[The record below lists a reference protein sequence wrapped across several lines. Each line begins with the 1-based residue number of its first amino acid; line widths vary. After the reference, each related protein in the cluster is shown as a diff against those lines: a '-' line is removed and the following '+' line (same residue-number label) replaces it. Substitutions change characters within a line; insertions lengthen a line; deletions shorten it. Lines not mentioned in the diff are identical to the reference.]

1 MGCVLSQPS
10 LIGAAGHRP
19 DDARGARGVGRQRRS
34 RCVNG
39 ARRNMKTATTTTAS
53 AHSSLDKEE
62 PEATRA
68 AHRPDRDAV
77 QDVERHFLEA
87 CVRDDVS
94 TVTALLEATTLSEP
108 KTNAVRSGRRRRH
121 HDGCHA
127 AVTGAAL
134 FAVDVNRT
142 VDGTFPLV
150 EASEHG
156 SVRVVVRLLEAGALP
171 YLVRERDGKTAL
183 AAAVAANQPRTVR
196 ALLRGGAGRYPRMDA
211 RRDDSESVLVHS
223 VRRNYEA
230 IVVQLLA
237 NRVGDAQALRVAVEC
252 NHRALMERL
261 AEQPREMVNVAARTE
276 AFYAA
281 VRCGFTSLA
290 AQLLHY
296 GATPDVER
304 ALHLACAHG
313 AGRGMLA
320 FLKSRGASVNA
331 FVVDDGEAMAV
342 TERWRLPQGET
353 ALCADPT
360 LMDPVPVADTIRDE
374 QTPLMRAAVRGHDE
388 TVRCLLDLG
397 ADPNVRA
404 AATGMTALHWAAR
417 TGQADAV
424 DALLH
429 PPSPESRVEV
439 EARNAADET
448 PLEMALSRAVLART
462 DAEEERY
469 ARVIDRLLAEGA
481 CLTGAAQRP
490 GTARTVGAV
499 ARVLQ
504 AYRSGDESVLVRAC
518 ECASQH
524 AVARL
529 LRRADRDHT
538 SEVAAVIKADDK
550 RSRHD
555 TAITTTTLH
564 PTDWLFPVQ
573 VDRARGRDGRTP
585 LMAAARRGHLGIV
598 RLLLE
603 HGAAASVEA
612 RNHRGA
618 TAVIEAALCPAPS
631 AGAVVHLL
639 VEEAG
644 AAVSARDAAGWTA
657 LHAAAWSGNVGAA
670 REFIRCASAV
680 AVDDDDDDDDGN
692 EHEQEGSAVEVP
704 LRLALLREHYAVAR
718 VLLLAGAQWARAG
731 ADDLLSAEQAVQ
743 RLAASATIA
752 PNGATPEEDLMRGVL
767 VPGAA
772 DAHPL
777 SLAVRLRHLTA
788 VQEVL
793 YLRRVPPL
801 VFEAACRSAA
811 ASALSE
817 SAAILLELAEAD
829 ATRLETSTGWTVL
842 AVAAAAGRLD
852 VVQRELEAHRPR
864 NASDSTAAVTEYVSR
879 VLHPPDTTALSVAVG
894 AGHEAIAVE
903 MVASG
908 AANCTAL
915 YGALRVAQKKRHE
928 DEDANAGRCWRRLM
942 QLLDEAIDADTST
955 AALAQAITRYRTDSG
970 GCARPP
976 KTAAGTDSS
985 SPRLPPR
992 SLGTCPVC
1000 LEAFTGD
1007 GPMRPMLGGA
1017 CGHSL
1022 CARCN
1027 QRVEVCPLCRGKW
1040 YRRAVLN
1047 VELATL
1053 ATAWSTAR
1061 PR

>member
-1 MGCVLSQPS
+1 
-10 LIGAAGHRP
+10 
-19 DDARGARGVGRQRRS
+19 
-34 RCVNG
+34 
-39 ARRNMKTATTTTAS
+39 MKTATTTAAS

-68 AHRPDRDAV
+68 AHQPDRGAV

-87 CVRDDVS
+87 CARDDVS
-94 TVTALLEATTLSEP
+94 TVAALLEATTRSEP
-108 KTNAVRSGRRRRH
+108 KTNAIRSDCRRRH
-121 HDGCHA
+121 HDGRRSA
-127 AVTGAAL
+127 ATGAAL
-134 FAVDVNRT
+134 FAVDVNRS

-156 SVRVVVRLLEAGALP
+156 STRVVVRLLEAGALP

-252 NHRALMERL
+252 NHRALVERL
-261 AEQPREMVNVAARTE
+261 AEQPREMVNVAARSE

-296 GATPDVER
+296 GAAPDMER
-304 ALHLACAHG
+304 ALHMACAHG

-331 FVVDDGEAMAV
+331 FAVDDGETMAV
-342 TERWRLPQGET
+342 TGRWRLPQGET
-353 ALCADPT
+353 VLCAGPALHDA
-360 LMDPVPVADTIRDE
+360 VPAADTIRDD

-397 ADPNVRA
+397 ADSNVRA
-404 AATGMTALHWAAR
+404 AVTGMTALHWAAQ

-429 PPSPESRVEV
+429 PPSPESRAEV

-448 PLEMALSRAVLART
+448 PLEMAASRAALART

-490 GTARTVGAV
+490 GAARTVGAV

-504 AYRSGDESVLVRAC
+504 AYRSGDETVLVRAC

-529 LRRADRDHT
+529 LHRADRDHT
-538 SEVAAVIKADDK
+538 SVVMVAAAVKTGDK

-555 TAITTTTLH
+555 TTTATLH
-564 PTDWLFPVQ
+564 PTDGLFPVQ

-657 LHAAAWSGNVGAA
+657 LQAAAWSGNVGAA
-670 REFIRCASAV
+670 REFLRCASAI
-680 AVDDDDDDDDGN
+680 AVDEDDDDDGN
-692 EHEQEGSAVEVP
+692 GYEQEGRAVEAP

-752 PNGATPEEDLMRGVL
+752 PNGATPEEDFLRGML
-767 VPGAA
+767 VSGATDA
-772 DAHPL
+772 TDAHPL

-793 YLRRVPPL
+793 YLRRVPPA

-817 SAAILLELAEAD
+817 SAAILLALAEAD
-829 ATRLETSTGWTVL
+829 AARWETSTGWTVL
-842 AVAAAAGRLD
+842 AAAAAAGRLD
-852 VVQRELEAHRPR
+852 VVQRELEAHRPQK
-864 NASDSTAAVTEYVSR
+864 ASDSTAAVTEYVSR

-915 YGALRVAQKKRHE
+915 YGALRVAQKKRLE
-928 DEDANAGRCWRRLM
+928 GDDANAGRCWRRLM
-942 QLLDEAIDADTST
+942 QLFDEAIDAGTST
-955 AALAQAITRYRTDSG
+955 AALAQAITRYRTDSDD
-970 GCARPP
+970 CARPP
-976 KTAAGTDSS
+976 NAAAGTDN

-1007 GPMRPMLGGA
+1007 GPLRPMLGGA

-1053 ATAWSTAR
+1053 VATAAAARSTAR